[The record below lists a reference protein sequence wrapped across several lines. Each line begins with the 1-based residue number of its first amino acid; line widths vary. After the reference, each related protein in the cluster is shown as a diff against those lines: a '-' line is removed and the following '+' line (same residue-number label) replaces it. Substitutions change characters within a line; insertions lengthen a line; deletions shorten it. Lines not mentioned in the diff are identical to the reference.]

1 MKRRSWPM
9 VLPHIGAF
17 PFGTHRRMKASS
29 ASSASAS
36 VTVDALTR
44 SIRPERPCVPLF
56 HASILSSVSS
66 LWWMAN
72 TGPSASMF
80 RCISVTTKAT
90 SMMRSVSGSR
100 PVISMSSQTRFISL
114 GRWGAGGFADPSA
127 ISVACDII
135 LSWRSPSNPPF
146 SHRHSMYSLAFSILF
161 VSFLVLTL
169 IVRFWLASRHIR
181 HVLRHRAAVPAEF
194 AEKIPLAAHQ
204 KAADYTVA
212 KTKLGMLT
220 LLVGLQWLSVEI
232 FRHTG
237 AGMTYQIALIVGFT
251 LISGVIDLPFDYY
264 KQFGME
270 QHFGFNKMTRTL
282 FFTDMV
288 KSGAVGAAIGL
299 PLVWVVLTLM
309 GKAGGLWWLYAWLV
323 LSAFQLLM
331 MVLAP
336 TLIMPLFNKFTPLAD
351 ETLKSRIEGLM
362 QRVGFASKGLF
373 VMDGSKRSAHG
384 NAYFSGFGAN
394 KRIVFFDTLLS
405 RLAPQEIEAVL
416 AHELGHFKLKHIVKR
431 IAMMF
436 LISLGFLALLGYLK
450 TQPWF
455 YAGLGVNPVA
465 LTLSG
470 QGQGTDAL
478 ALLLFML
485 VLPVF
490 TFLLGPLSSLSSRK
504 HEFEADAFAA
514 THTQA
519 DDLVSALVKMYE
531 DNASTLTPDP
541 LHSAF
546 YDSHP
551 PASVRIR
558 HLKGATA

>member
-1 MKRRSWPM
+1 M
-9 VLPHIGAF
+9 
-17 PFGTHRRMKASS
+17 
-29 ASSASAS
+29 
-36 VTVDALTR
+36 
-44 SIRPERPCVPLF
+44 
-56 HASILSSVSS
+56 SS
-66 LWWMAN
+66 LVF
-72 TGPSASMF
+72 SLL
-80 RCISVTTKAT
+80 
-90 SMMRSVSGSR
+90 
-100 PVISMSSQTRFISL
+100 FI
-114 GRWGAGGFADPSA
+114 
-127 ISVACDII
+127 
-135 LSWRSPSNPPF
+135 
-146 SHRHSMYSLAFSILF
+146 AFFI
-161 VSFLVLTL
+161 LTL
-169 IVRFWLASRHIR
+169 GLRFWLSHRHIR
-181 HVLRHRAAVPAEF
+181 HVLAHRAQVPAEF
-194 AEKIPLAAHQ
+194 ASRIPLDAHQ

-212 KTKLGMLT
+212 KTRFGLLALLFSSAVLIGFT
-220 LLVGLQWLSVEI
+220 LLGGLQWLAI
-232 FRHTG
+232 QLAPI
-237 AGMTYQIALIVGFT
+237 AGFGIAGQLALLAAFAV
-251 LISGVIDLPFDYY
+251 ISGLLDLPFDYY
-264 KQFGME
+264 RQFVLE
-270 QHFGFNKMTRTL
+270 QRFGFNKMSPGL
-282 FFTDMV
+282 WLADLL
-288 KSGAVGAAIGL
+288 KGSLLGAAIGL
-299 PLVWVVLTLM
+299 PLAWVVLSLM
-309 GKAGGLWWLYAWLV
+309 EKTGNLWWLYAWLV
-323 LSAFQLLM
+323 WSGFQLLM
-331 MVLAP
+331 MVLFP
-336 TLIMPLFNKFTPLAD
+336 TVIAPLFNKFIPLEDAS
-351 ETLKSRIEGLM
+351 LKSRIEGLM
-362 QRVGFASKGLF
+362 ARVGFASKGLF

-514 THTQA
+514 TNTQA

-558 HLKGATA
+558 HLKGAAT